1 MKVNI
6 VATIPNVTHAL
17 EKIIQERAVNSAII
31 HDFDKAI
38 YVEIF
43 SETQNSVCVVTDEY
57 RDTLSSI
64 YKDTAN
70 EEDYFIP
77 FFLYAVK
84 ENGELSNILSAII
97 SQYNKSGEIV
107 VNDMEGFCE
116 KINTVFKSCAKD
128 FYVDDN
134 ALVPTCVQQCY
145 DLGKI
150 TKNPVLVD
158 LDGKPKFT
166 LFAS

>member
-84 ENGELSNILSAII
+84 ENGEQWDYLDQILEENREQLASTA
-97 SQYNKSGEIV
+97 E
-107 VNDMEGFCE
+107 
-116 KINTVFKSCAKD
+116 
-128 FYVDDN
+128 
-134 ALVPTCVQQCY
+134 
-145 DLGKI
+145 DLGE
-150 TKNPVLVD
+150 LHEM
-158 LDGKPKFT
+158 LDRNTIKVEK
-166 LFAS
+166 S